1 MTDVFGAEFLD
12 RLHSSGAVK
21 NPAPFEALRTTGFPN
36 RRVEAWRYTDLASQL
51 SQSLTPAGLRIN
63 QEQSGLFGPNPS
75 ADAVEGDALSL
86 LNAAVGGEGFLFEVP
101 AGAKLKPV
109 FARFGPM
116 APNALVN
123 ATNRISVGE
132 GAQAVLVERWGQTDD
147 SWMNSD
153 TSIDVA
159 DGGHLIRVILV
170 EDGGNG
176 TQTHRTFTALGENA
190 RYDALVVT
198 LGGGL
203 HRIEQ
208 HADINKPGAHA
219 GLSAI
224 VLKKGKEHSDFV
236 TNVRHLAEDTTS
248 DQQVR
253 TVVDDEATAVF
264 QGGIKVAQD
273 SQRIEGDQLSRALM
287 LSDRAQ
293 AFTKPE
299 LEIYAD
305 DVKCSH
311 GATVGDLDA
320 EALFY
325 MRARGIDDAAAR
337 ALLIL
342 AFAREPFDALDLPE
356 QIQTMLDG
364 KIQEWLGV
372 AGRFDEMVL

>member
-12 RLHSSGAVK
+12 RLHSTGAVK
-21 NPAPFEALRTTGFPN
+21 NPAPFETLRTNGFPN
-36 RRVEAWRYTDLASQL
+36 RRVEAWRYTDLAGQL
-51 SQSLTPAGLRIN
+51 AQTLTPAGLRIN
-63 QEQSGLFGPNPS
+63 QEQSGLFGPNPAVES
-75 ADAVEGDALSL
+75 VEGDALSL

-101 AGAKLKPV
+101 EGARLKPV

-116 APNALVN
+116 DSNALVN
-123 ATNRISVGE
+123 ATNRITVGA
-132 GAQAVLVERWGQTDD
+132 GAEAVLVERWGQTDE

-153 TSIDVA
+153 TTIDIA
-159 DGGHLIRVILV
+159 EGGHLRRIILV
-170 EDGGNG
+170 EDGGAG
-176 TQTHRTFTALGENA
+176 TQTHRTFTTLGENS

-198 LGGGL
+198 LGGAL

-208 HADINKPGAHA
+208 HADLTRPGCHA

-224 VLKKGKEHSDFV
+224 VLKRAQEHSDFV
-236 TNVRHLAEDTTS
+236 TNVRHLAEDTAS

-253 TVVDDEATAVF
+253 TVVDDQATAIF
-264 QGGIKVAQD
+264 QGGIKVAKD

-299 LEIYAD
+299 LEIFAD

-311 GATVGDLDA
+311 GATVGDLD
-320 EALFY
+320 EDALFY
-325 MRARGIDDAAAR
+325 MRARGVDEAAAR

-342 AFAREPFDALDLPE
+342 AFAREPFEAIELPE
-356 QIQTMLDG
+356 AIETMLDS
-364 KIQEWLGV
+364 KVQEWLGV
-372 AGRFDEMVL
+372 SGRFEEMDL

>member
-12 RLHSSGAVK
+12 RLHASGAVK
-21 NPAPFEALRTTGFPN
+21 NQLSFEALRKQGFPN
-36 RRVEAWRYTDLASQL
+36 RRVEAWRYTDLAGQL
-51 SQSLTPAGLRIN
+51 GQTLTPAGLRIN

-75 ADAVEGDALSL
+75 VDAVEGDALSL
-86 LNAAVGGEGFLFEVP
+86 LNAAVGGEGFLFDVP
-101 AGAKLKPV
+101 AGAQLKPV

-116 APNALVN
+116 ADAALVN
-123 ATNRISVGE
+123 ATNRITVGA
-132 GAQAVLVERWGQTDD
+132 GAWAVLVERWGQTDD

-159 DGGHLIRVILV
+159 DGAHLTRIILV
-170 EDGGNG
+170 EDGGTG
-176 TQTHRTFTALGENA
+176 TQTHRSFTQLGENA

-208 HADINKPGAHA
+208 HVDINRPGAHA
-219 GLSAI
+219 GLAAL
-224 VLKKGKEHSDFV
+224 VLKRDRQHSDFV

-299 LEIYAD
+299 LEIFAD

-311 GATVGDLDA
+311 GATVGDLDE

-325 MRARGIDDAAAR
+325 MRARGVDERTAR

-342 AFAREPFDALDLPE
+342 AFAREPFDALEIPE
-356 QIQTMLDG
+356 AVQTMLDG
-364 KIQEWLGV
+364 KVQAWLGV
-372 AGRFDEMVL
+372 AGDFGALDL

>member
-12 RLHSSGAVK
+12 RLHSAGAVK
-21 NPAPFEALRTTGFPN
+21 NQAPFEALRTHGFPN

-51 SQSLTPAGLRIN
+51 AQNLKPAGLRIN

-75 ADAVEGDALSL
+75 VEAVEGDALSL

-101 AGAKLKPV
+101 AGARLKPV

-116 APNALVN
+116 AGGALVN
-123 ATNRISVGE
+123 ATNRITVGE
-132 GAQAVLVERWGQTDD
+132 GAAAVLVERWGQTDE

-153 TSIDVA
+153 TTIDVA
-159 DGGHLIRVILV
+159 DGGQLTRIILV
-170 EDGGNG
+170 EDGAQGS
-176 TQTHRTFTALGENA
+176 QTHRTSTALGENA

-208 HADINKPGAHA
+208 HVDINKPGAHA

-253 TVVDDEATAVF
+253 TVVDDEATAIF

-311 GATVGDLDA
+311 GATVGDLD
-320 EALFY
+320 EDALFY
-325 MRARGIDDAAAR
+325 MRARGVDETAAR

-342 AFAREPFDALDLPE
+342 AFAREPFDALELPE
-356 QIQTMLDG
+356 AVETMLDG

-372 AGRFDEMVL
+372 SGRFEELDL

>member
-12 RLHSSGAVK
+12 RLHSTGAIK
-21 NPAPFEALRTTGFPN
+21 DQASFETLRTQGFPN
-36 RRVEAWRYTDLASQL
+36 RRVEAWRYTDLAAQL
-51 SQSLTPAGLRIN
+51 AQSLTPAGLRIN
-63 QEQSGLFGPNPS
+63 QEQSGLFGPIPQVEP
-75 ADAVEGDALSL
+75 VEGDALSL
-86 LNAAVGGEGFLFEVP
+86 LNAAVGGEGFLFDVP
-101 AGAKLKPV
+101 AGARLKPT
-109 FARFGPM
+109 FARFGAM
-116 APNALVN
+116 AEQALVN
-123 ATNRISVGE
+123 ATNKIRL
-132 GAQAVLVERWGQTDD
+132 GAGASATLVERWGNVDE
-147 SWMNSD
+147 SWINSD
-153 TSIDVA
+153 TTIELA
-159 DGGHLIRVILV
+159 EEARLTRIILV
-170 EDGGNG
+170 EDGAEG
-176 TQTHRTFTALGENA
+176 TQTHRTFTTLGENA

-208 HADINKPGAHA
+208 HVDIKAPGAHA
-219 GLSAI
+219 GLSAL
-224 VLKKGKEHSDFV
+224 VLKRGKQHSDFV
-236 TNVRHLAEDTTS
+236 TNVRHLAADTTS

-253 TVVDDEATAVF
+253 TVVDGEATAVF

-299 LEIYAD
+299 LEIFAD

-325 MRARGIDDAAAR
+325 MRARGVDEAAAR

-342 AFAREPFDALDLPE
+342 AFAREPFEPLDLPE
-356 QIQTMLDG
+356 AVETMLEAKVQD
-364 KIQEWLGV
+364 WLGV
-372 AGRFDEMVL
+372 TGRFEALTL